1 MVKKIKWWIARNV
14 KDSWGFCDDSYA
26 VVVTKST
33 LTKTKRGNSIEW
45 SIKGSMGASDLC
57 PRAVH
62 RMLGVKLKPGEVKR
76 IEVTV
81 KEL

>member
-1 MVKKIKWWIARNV
+1 MKKTEWWIARN
-14 KDSWGFCDDSYA
+14 KCPDGYA
-26 VVVTKST
+26 IVMTKSN
-33 LTKTKRGNSIEW
+33 LRKVEW
-45 SIKGSMGASDLC
+45 SSNSFEWTCRGDIGASDLC